1 MAQCTKKVAPVADN
15 EKHIRYL
22 ALGDSY
28 TIGESVSIAGRWPEQ
43 LAGKLKVNNIAINT
57 PEIIAKTG
65 WTTSELNYGINAA
78 KPQGPYDLVSLLI
91 GVNNQYRGLSS
102 ASFKPEFEA
111 LLNRA
116 IAFAG
121 GDKSKVF
128 VVSIPDY
135 GVTPFGQKG
144 DPEKIA
150 KELDVYNQ
158 IQKDI
163 CEAQGIL
170 FIDITPIS
178 RNAKTDPELIAN
190 DGLHPSAK
198 MYLQWVEL
206 MFMDVLSLVKP

>member
-1 MAQCTKKVAPVADN
+1 M
-15 EKHIRYL
+15 
-22 ALGDSY
+22 
-28 TIGESVSIAGRWPEQ
+28 
-43 LAGKLKVNNIAINT
+43 
-57 PEIIAKTG
+57 
-65 WTTSELNYGINAA
+65 
-78 KPQGPYDLVSLLI
+78 
-91 GVNNQYRGLSS
+91 
-102 ASFKPEFEA
+102 
-111 LLNRA
+111 LNRA

-121 GDKSKVF
+121 GDKLKVF